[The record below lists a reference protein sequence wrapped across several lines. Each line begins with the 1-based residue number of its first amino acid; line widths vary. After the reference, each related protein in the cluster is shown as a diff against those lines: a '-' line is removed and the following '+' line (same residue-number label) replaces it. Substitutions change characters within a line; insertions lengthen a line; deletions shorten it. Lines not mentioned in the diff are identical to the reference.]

1 MSYGWRWALAGMLFA
16 ALVLGANGWLVA
28 TSRAWASD
36 DLHVG
41 HGHGGFPPQGG
52 AR

>member
-1 MSYGWRWALAGMLFA
+1 MSYGWRWALAGLLFA
-16 ALVLGANGWLVA
+16 SVVLVANGWLISA
-28 TSRAWASD
+28 ARAWASD

-41 HGHGGFPPQGG
+41 HGHSGFPPQGG